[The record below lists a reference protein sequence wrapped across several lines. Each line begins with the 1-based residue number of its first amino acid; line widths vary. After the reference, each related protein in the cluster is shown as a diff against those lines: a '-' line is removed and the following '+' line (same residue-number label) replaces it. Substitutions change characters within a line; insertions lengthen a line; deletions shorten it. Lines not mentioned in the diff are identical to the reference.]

1 MSGRNNALKEFQREC
16 SGWPVAQLELTSH
29 ASVRT
34 VQLGFDRARLDSPL
48 PVRPSAM
55 KGYP

>member
-34 VQLGFDRARLDSPL
+34 VQLGWDSIVLVSTHRYQCDRR
-48 PVRPSAM
+48 R
-55 KGYP
+55 